1 MLAADKQALE
11 VLRAG
16 GEKTPTIVGFSLH
29 RGGVIFSC
37 LALVCCLLL
46 VGCGSTPAPVS
57 SRAPPPSQKIN
68 HHIVGQ
74 GDTLFAIAWRYEL
87 SVESLARANG
97 LLRPYYI
104 YAGQRLT
111 LDMSSAPLI
120 REKPLWNSASK
131 ASSPD
136 AATPN
141 KTVGSSASKPAA
153 KPTQRAVRPKVYTL
167 PKGKWHWQWPVK
179 GAISRRYDS
188 NRVFKGLNIQSA
200 RGRKVG
206 AAAPGVVVYAGRGLR
221 GYGQLLIIKHSETY
235 LSAYAHNRKMYVQ
248 EGQKVTAGQK
258 ISEVG
263 GDPENSGRL
272 YFEIRKNGKPV
283 DPLRLLPRL

>member
-1 MLAADKQALE
+1 MLVVGE
-11 VLRAG
+11 CHFERFHFG
-16 GEKTPTIVGFSLH
+16 GEKISTLMCFFFRRGNVAIPWTILIV
-29 RGGVIFSC
+29 VYC
-37 LALVCCLLL
+37 LFL

-57 SRAPPPSQKIN
+57 SRTPPPSQKII

-97 LLRPYYI
+97 LSRPYNI
-104 YAGQRLT
+104 YLGQRLT
-111 LDMSSAPLI
+111 LDMSRARAAYSAPVQAARAAPI
-120 REKPLWNSASK
+120 KDARPATSKSAVK
-131 ASSPD
+131 KSSR
-136 AATPN
+136 AAQ
-141 KTVGSSASKPAA
+141 A
-153 KPTQRAVRPKVYTL
+153 KNYSL
-167 PKGKWHWQWPVK
+167 PKGKWRWQWPVK
-179 GAISRRYDS
+179 GTVSRHHDT

-200 RGRKVG
+200 KGHKVG
-206 AAAPGVVVYAGRGLR
+206 SAAPGVVVYAGRGLR

-235 LSAYAHNRKMYVQ
+235 LSAYAHNRKMYVK
-248 EGQKVTAGQK
+248 EGQRVAAGQK

-283 DPLRLLPRL
+283 DPIRLLPRL

>member
-1 MLAADKQALE
+1 M
-11 VLRAG
+11 AG
-16 GEKTPTIVGFSLH
+16 ERHFDRRYSGSEKISTLMGFFFCRGNVAIPWAILIV
-29 RGGVIFSC
+29 VYC
-37 LALVCCLLL
+37 LFL

-57 SRAPPPSQKIN
+57 SRTPPPSQKIN

-87 SVESLARANG
+87 SVDSLARANG
-97 LLRPYYI
+97 LSRPYNI
-104 YAGQRLT
+104 YRGQRLT
-111 LDMSSAPLI
+111 LDMSRARAAYSAPVRDVRATATTPLKTI
-120 REKPLWNSASK
+120 RSTA
-131 ASSPD
+131 
-136 AATPN
+136 N
-141 KTVGSSASKPAA
+141 KSTLKKPAG
-153 KPTQRAVRPKVYTL
+153 VIRPKSYSL
-167 PKGKWHWQWPVK
+167 PKGKWRWQWPVK
-179 GAISRRYDS
+179 GAVSRHYAT

-200 RGRKVG
+200 KGRKVG
-206 AAAPGVVVYAGRGLR
+206 SAAPGVVVYAGRGLR

-248 EGQKVTAGQK
+248 EGQKVAAGQK

-283 DPLRLLPRL
+283 DPTRLLPRL

>member
-1 MLAADKQALE
+1 MLAADEQRLARPCARDEKIA
-11 VLRAG
+11 VVMACSLR
-16 GEKTPTIVGFSLH
+16 
-29 RGGVIFSC
+29 RGCVAISP
-37 LALVCCLLL
+37 LTLILVCCLLL
-46 VGCGSTPAPVS
+46 AGCGSTPAPVS
-57 SRAPPPSQKIN
+57 SRTPPPSQKIN

-87 SVESLARANG
+87 SVDSLARANG
-97 LLRPYYI
+97 LSRPYNI

-111 LDMSSAPLI
+111 LDVSRARSSRTVNGGAVAP
-120 REKPLWNSASK
+120 E
-131 ASSPD
+131 
-136 AATPN
+136 
-141 KTVGSSASKPAA
+141 KTVRSSSKPA
-153 KPTQRAVRPKVYTL
+153 KRVVQPKVYAL

-179 GAISRRYDS
+179 GAISRRYDT

-200 RGRKVG
+200 KGRKVG

-221 GYGQLLIIKHSETY
+221 GYGQLLIVKHSETY
-235 LSAYAHNRKMYVQ
+235 LSAYAHNRKMYVK
-248 EGQKVTAGQK
+248 EGQKVAAGQK

-283 DPLRLLPRL
+283 DPMRLLPRL

>member
-1 MLAADKQALE
+1 MLAADEQHLDR
-11 VLRAG
+11 LRAR
-16 GEKTPTIVGFSLH
+16 GEKLPVVMAYSLR
-29 RGGVIFSC
+29 RGCIAISALTFI
-37 LALVCCLLL
+37 LVCCLLL
-46 VGCGSTPAPVS
+46 AGCGSTPAPVS
-57 SRAPPPSQKIN
+57 SRTPPPSQKIN

-87 SVESLARANG
+87 SVDSLARANG
-97 LLRPYYI
+97 LSRPYNI
-104 YAGQRLT
+104 YVGQRLT
-111 LDMSSAPLI
+111 LDMSRARFS
-120 REKPLWNSASK
+120 REKPVWSSSSQTVKKSTSAPTK
-131 ASSPD
+131 VARSS
-136 AATPN
+136 
-141 KTVGSSASKPAA
+141 SKPA
-153 KPTQRAVRPKVYTL
+153 KRVIQPKVYAL

-179 GAISRRYDS
+179 GTISRRYDT

-200 RGRKVG
+200 KDRKVG

-235 LSAYAHNRKMYVQ
+235 LSAYAHNRKMYVK
-248 EGQKVTAGQK
+248 EGQKVAAGQK

-283 DPLRLLPRL
+283 DPIRLLPRL

>member
-1 MLAADKQALE
+1 MLAADEQAFEALG
-11 VLRAG
+11 AG
-16 GEKTPTIVGFSLH
+16 GERVAAVVGFSLH
-29 RGGVIFSC
+29 RAC
-37 LALVCCLLL
+37 LFCVWLVLACCLLL
-46 VGCGSTPAPVS
+46 AGCGSTPAPVS

-68 HHIVGQ
+68 HHSVAQ

-97 LLRPYYI
+97 LSRPYNI

-111 LDMSSAPLI
+111 LDMSSSPLI
-120 REKPLWNSASK
+120 RDKPLRNSSSK
-131 ASSPD
+131 ASSSSESGR
-136 AATPN
+136 N
-141 KTVGSSASKPAA
+141 ETVRSSASKPA
-153 KPTQRAVRPKVYTL
+153 KRVLQRKVYAL

-179 GAISRRYDS
+179 GAISRRYDT

>member
-1 MLAADKQALE
+1 MLAADEQALE
-11 VLRAG
+11 ASRTR
-16 GEKTPTIVGFSLH
+16 GEKLPVIMGLSLQ
-29 RGGVIFSC
+29 RGGVFFSW
-37 LALVCCLLL
+37 LALACCLLL

-68 HHIVGQ
+68 HHTVGQ

-97 LLRPYYI
+97 LSRPYNI

-111 LDMSSAPLI
+111 LNVRSS
-120 REKPLWNSASK
+120 SK
-131 ASSPD
+131 ASSANV
-136 AATPN
+136 AAPN
-141 KTVGSSASKPAA
+141 KVVRVSASKPVA
-153 KPTQRAVRPKVYTL
+153 KPTRRAVQPKVYAL
-167 PKGKWHWQWPVK
+167 PKGKWHWQWPVR
-179 GAISRRYDS
+179 GAVSRRYDT

-200 RGRKVG
+200 KGRKVG

-235 LSAYAHNRKMYVQ
+235 LSAYAHNRKMYVK
-248 EGQKVTAGQK
+248 EGQKVAVGQK

-283 DPLRLLPRL
+283 DPIRLLPRL